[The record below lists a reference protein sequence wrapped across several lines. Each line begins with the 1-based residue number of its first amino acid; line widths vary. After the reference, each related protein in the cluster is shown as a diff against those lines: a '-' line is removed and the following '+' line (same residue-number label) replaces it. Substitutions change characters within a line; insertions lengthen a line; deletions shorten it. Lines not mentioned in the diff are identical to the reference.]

1 MPVEVGRVPVRCCQ
15 FPIVVMTSNDERDFS
30 PAFKRRCLRIA
41 MPFPS
46 KDQLMMILH
55 SHFNSL
61 GQDFWSEHK
70 AKLDDLIED
79 FIKTDNKDR
88 HDRATDQLLN
98 YIHLFSE
105 DPKFGPDDKNLDQL
119 KDILLRR
126 LGSSEQV

>member
-1 MPVEVGRVPVRCCQ
+1 
-15 FPIVVMTSNDERDFS
+15 
-30 PAFKRRCLRIA
+30 
-41 MPFPS
+41 
-46 KDQLMMILH
+46 MMILH

-70 AKLDDLIED
+70 AKLKALIQD
-79 FIKTDNKDR
+79 FVKTDNKDR

-98 YIHLFSE
+98 YIHLFSVDSQFAPKDE
-105 DPKFGPDDKNLDQL
+105 DLDQL

>member
-1 MPVEVGRVPVRCCQ
+1 VVPASPGPCASAPGTPALTQPANEFVADR
-15 FPIVVMTSNDERDFS
+15 PTSLS
-30 PAFKRRCLRIA
+30 PDT
-41 MPFPS
+41 FPS

-105 DPKFGPDDKNLDQL
+105 DPKFGPDDKDLDQL